1 MRKKKSQNQCLIVVF
16 DEKQAFMPF
25 SFSVI
30 GPISKTV
37 DDSSFRAVVDKL
49 PWFKADNTWKRIL
62 KKWSFILLYVQQDC
76 VLVML
81 RSCFFNKRLFDAGT
95 CVVLDMLQA
104 FCSTGE
110 GTWSTEPRWETNGR
124 HFTWAAMMRNNCLWK
139 YSTTSKALPYGAKRR
154 GVGGL
159 YSCIGTLT
167 YWAGGLTLVQMS
179 CHKWSIQAEHTTG
192 LQTTTTT
199 DHVMVLAT
207 IKEKHKGR
215 KTEKPVAKINVIHA
229 IVDITA

>member
-1 MRKKKSQNQCLIVVF
+1 MCSKIVFWWCWGHVSLIKGCLMLEPVSCWTCCRRSAARAREHGQQSHA
-16 DEKQAFMPF
+16 EKQMV
-25 SFSVI
+25 VI
-30 GPISKTV
+30 SHERPWWGTTV
-37 DDSSFRAVVDKL
+37 CG
-49 PWFKADNTWKRIL
+49 NT
-62 KKWSFILLYVQQDC
+62 VQRQ
-76 VLVML
+76 
-81 RSCFFNKRLFDAGT
+81 
-95 CVVLDMLQA
+95 
-104 FCSTGE
+104 
-110 GTWSTEPRWETNGR
+110 R
-124 HFTWAAMMRNNCLWK
+124 HYHMEQK
-139 YSTTSKALPYGAKRR
+139 GG
-154 GVGGL
+154 GVGGGL

>member
-1 MRKKKSQNQCLIVVF
+1 MCSKIVFWWCWGHVSLMRGCLMLEPVSCWTCCRRSAARAREHGQQSHA
-16 DEKQAFMPF
+16 EKQMV
-25 SFSVI
+25 VI
-30 GPISKTV
+30 SHERPWWGTTV
-37 DDSSFRAVVDKL
+37 CG
-49 PWFKADNTWKRIL
+49 NT
-62 KKWSFILLYVQQDC
+62 VQRQ
-76 VLVML
+76 
-81 RSCFFNKRLFDAGT
+81 
-95 CVVLDMLQA
+95 
-104 FCSTGE
+104 
-110 GTWSTEPRWETNGR
+110 R
-124 HFTWAAMMRNNCLWK
+124 HYHMEQK
-139 YSTTSKALPYGAKRR
+139 GG